1 MICAESQSTCYS
13 ERMKDVSLKE
23 LTAQLKTVLKHY
35 KSEFP
40 DVDIDR
46 DYFPFKVTEEWGE
59 CLQKY
64 LMLTDRGRQKGLSK
78 EEIHKEF
85 TKEFADVLGLLLLFA
100 DNEGVDIEKAFD
112 EKWFANLK
120 NEI

>member
-1 MICAESQSTCYS
+1 MSDI
-13 ERMKDVSLKE
+13 SLKQ
-23 LTAQLKTVLKHY
+23 LTGKVRTVLKQY
-35 KSEFP
+35 KKEFP
-40 DVDIDR
+40 DVTTDR

-78 EEIHKEF
+78 KEIHAEF
-85 TKEFADVLGLLLLFA
+85 TKEFADVLGMLLLFA
-100 DNEGVDIEKAFD
+100 EHEKIDIEKAFD
-112 EKWFANLK
+112 EKWFAKLK